1 MKANILL
8 LTAAAGLLV
17 GCQTMPADNMIWL
30 RTDGQSQAGNPHLAQ
45 QFQIDST
52 VCKGETQKS
61 AVGAPIVYSNGSI
74 ASEVSAAVT
83 SSQQGNALNDVL
95 KGCMAQKG
103 YMLVPKD
110 QAASIAAQYRANAAK
125 K

>member
-1 MKANILL
+1 MKGRFAILL
-8 LTAAAGLLV
+8 AVGTVLTA
-17 GCQTMPADNMIWL
+17 CQTMPNDNMIWL
-30 RTDGQSQAGNPHLAQ
+30 RTDGQSQVGNPHLAQ

-61 AVGAPIVYSNGSI
+61 AVGAPVVYSNGSI
-74 ASEVSAAVT
+74 ASEVSAAVV
-83 SSQQGNALNDVL
+83 SGQQGAALNDVL

-110 QAASIAAQYRANAAK
+110 QAAAIAAQYRANAK
-125 K
+125 Q